1 MRLDGLG
8 LGKSGA
14 RTRGAWFRVA
24 SWMLV
29 AELVALVAVIA
40 LPRASNHAPAKTTA
54 LAAKT
59 VGSGVAAPPS
69 SGRRPAPTTTT
80 PPTTAPTTTTTTV
93 RAVAPAPVTT
103 APPAP
108 APAKKTAPPPPVHT
122 APASSPP
129 HALLPPANPPV
140 SIPPNPNFLAAC
152 SATNYDDSSG
162 CVSTTLAAIAHGRS
176 AEGVP
181 AMTLPSNWGALN
193 PPEQLYVV
201 TNLERTARGLP
212 ALSSMASVLD
222 QAAAEGASAGEDPS
236 PPAGF
241 PFSQWG
247 ANWAGGVGNP
257 LEADYY
263 WMYDDG
269 PGSNNADCTAGN
281 SGGCW
286 GHRDM
291 ILLSMACSPCV
302 MGTAVDVHGWNGQPS
317 WAEILVSTSGDPA
330 ADFTWQQESA
340 YLG

>member
-1 MRLDGLG
+1 MRLDRLG
-8 LGKSGA
+8 LGKTSA
-14 RTRGAWFRVA
+14 RTHGAWFRVA
-24 SWMLV
+24 SWMLA
-29 AELVALVAVIA
+29 AELVALGAVIA
-40 LPRASNHAPAKTTA
+40 IPRASSHAPAKTTS
-54 LAAKT
+54 LAAKF
-59 VGSGVAAPPS
+59 VGSGVTAPPS
-69 SGRRPAPTTTT
+69 SGRRSAPTTTPT
-80 PPTTAPTTTTTTV
+80 TTAPTTTTTAMPV
-93 RAVAPAPVTT
+93 PVAPVVT

-108 APAKKTAPPPPVHT
+108 APAKKTAPPPPEHT

-129 HALLPPANPPV
+129 HVVLPPANPPV
-140 SIPPNPNFLAAC
+140 SIPPDPNFLAAC

-176 AEGVP
+176 AEGLP
-181 AMTLPSNWGALN
+181 AMGLPSNWGALN
-193 PPEQLYVV
+193 PAEQLYVV
-201 TNLERTARGLP
+201 TNLERTVRGLP
-212 ALSSMASVLD
+212 PLSSMASALD
-222 QAAAEGASAGEDPS
+222 QAAAQGAGAGNDPS

-302 MGTAVDVHGWNGQPS
+302 MGTAVNVHGWNGQPS
-317 WAEILVSTSGDPA
+317 WAELLVSTSGDPA

-340 YLG
+340 SLG